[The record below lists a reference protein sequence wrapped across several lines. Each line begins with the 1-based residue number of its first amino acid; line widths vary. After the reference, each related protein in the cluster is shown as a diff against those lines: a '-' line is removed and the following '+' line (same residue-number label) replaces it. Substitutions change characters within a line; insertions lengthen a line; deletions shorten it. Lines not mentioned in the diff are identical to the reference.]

1 VAEISKM
8 DTIGEVSCCMHGRA
22 NPLMDRKVVG
32 IVFFGVVALVKINHN
47 CSIQH
52 DIMWCSSVVV
62 VIAIVIVVVV
72 DVVVAR
78 VNCSE
83 VYIM

>member
-1 VAEISKM
+1 MLYAWQSESTDGPK
-8 DTIGEVSCCMHGRA
+8 GGWNC
-22 NPLMDRKVVG
+22 
-32 IVFFGVVALVKINHN
+32 VFWSGCTGQFNHN